1 MKNYDKY
8 LMKRNIELL
17 MIAKDIRNKELDAS
31 LQTFQNNRMEQDFM
45 LSTAIQI
52 ADALGVT
59 LDSLIR
65 EDYAKKL
72 IGE

>member
-17 MIAKDIRNKELDAS
+17 MLAKDIRNKELDAS

>member
-1 MKNYDKY
+1 MKNYDKH

-65 EDYAKKL
+65 EDYAKKI